1 MAILERFSLAGR
13 TALVTGG
20 GSGIGRA
27 LARALAEAGADVALA
42 DRREDAAQT
51 VAAEI
56 HRATGVRTLALAVD
70 VTVAAQAQA
79 MVDAVLQAWGRLDVA
94 INSAGIAHRNPAEE
108 IPETEWDA
116 ILGVNLK
123 GVFLSCQAEGRAML
137 AQGQGAIINIA
148 SMSAQIVNRPQLHA
162 HYNAS
167 KAGVVQLTRSL
178 AAEWAPHGVRVNSI
192 SPGHTRTPM
201 TDHIVAEMGSI
212 WTANTPMGRLAT
224 PEDLQGAAVYLA
236 SDASAYVTGHDL
248 VVDGGYTLW

>member
-1 MAILERFSLAGR
+1 MAILDRFSLTGR

-42 DRREDAAQT
+42 DRREDAAQA

-56 HRATGVRTLALAVD
+56 REATGVRTLAIAAD

-94 INSAGIAHRNPAEE
+94 VNSAGIAHRNPAEG
-108 IPETEWDA
+108 IPEEEWDA
-116 ILGVNLK
+116 VLGVNLK

-137 AQGQGAIINIA
+137 AQGQGSIINIA

-178 AAEWAPHGVRVNSI
+178 AAEWAPRGVRVNSI

-201 TDHIVAEMGSI
+201 TDHIVEEMGEV